1 MESRNALRLHQW
13 WSDYLDAL
21 RSDDEAAISALLED

>member
-1 MESRNALRLHQW
+1 MHQW

-21 RSDDEAAISALLED
+21 RSGEKAEIIVLMAA

>member
-1 MESRNALRLHQW
+1 MHQW

>member
-1 MESRNALRLHQW
+1 MRSAFWDERVKMHQW

-21 RSDDEAAISALLED
+21 RKGDAITAVV

>member
-1 MESRNALRLHQW
+1 VRMHQW

-21 RSDDEAAISALLED
+21 RSDDDAAVSALLED